1 MQGRLLSLAAAVAA
15 SVMTVQAHHSIAGA
29 YDTNRQVKLEGTVTE
44 FHFVN
49 PHPYVTMQ
57 VNNVDGSAQQWRLE
71 MDNRWE
77 LSDVGMHKDTLKAGD
92 RIVVS
97 GNPAAAQAQGLYIR
111 RLDRPAD
118 GFRYEQVGTSPRINF
133 KPR

>member
-1 MQGRLLSLAAAVAA
+1 MQGRILSFAAVVAA

-29 YDTNRQVKLEGTVTE
+29 YDTNRQVKLEGTVAE

-57 VNNVDGSAQQWRLE
+57 VNNDDGSAQQWRLE
-71 MDNRWE
+71 MDNRSE

-92 RIVVS
+92 RIIVS

-111 RLDRPAD
+111 
-118 GFRYEQVGTSPRINF
+118 
-133 KPR
+133 

>member
-1 MQGRLLSLAAAVAA
+1 MQRRILSFAAALAA
-15 SVMTVQAHHSIAGA
+15 SVMTLQAHHSIAGA
-29 YDTNRQVKLEGTVTE
+29 YDTNRQVKLEGTVAE

-49 PHPYVTMQ
+49 PHPFVTVQ
-57 VNNVDGSAQQWRLE
+57 VNNDDGSAQQWRLE
-71 MDNRWE
+71 MDNRSE
-77 LSDVGMHKDTLKAGD
+77 LSEVGMHKDTLKAGD

-97 GNPAAAQAQGLYIR
+97 GNPAAAQALGLYIR

-118 GFRYEQVGTSPRINF
+118 GFRYEQVGNSPRINF